1 MLTTNLKAFGKKGF
15 KALGKDEK
23 GFTLIELLAVIVI
36 LGIIAVIAVPLIG
49 NIINNSRT
57 NADLNTASQIYNA
70 ARMYVIGEQNGDF
83 ANAGSVTV
91 QTLMDKGYL
100 DKGLTLPSTK
110 VAIVST
116 GKVTFATSG
125 QLDSVTLN
133 TDARGSASGLYTAAQ
148 VLSVNKD
155 AKTTS

>member
-1 MLTTNLKAFGKKGF
+1 MLNTNLKAFGKKGF

-57 NADLNTASQIYNA
+57 NADLNTASQIYGA

-83 ANAGSVTV
+83 INAGSVTV
-91 QTLMDKGYL
+91 KTLMDKGYL
-100 DKGLTLPSTK
+100 DKNLILPSSKAVIADT
-110 VAIVST
+110 A
-116 GKVTFATSG
+116 KVTFNATTG
-125 QLDSVTLN
+125 QLDSITLN
-133 TDARGSASGLYTAAQ
+133 PDARGSANGVYTATQ
-148 VLSVNKD
+148 VLSVSK
-155 AKTTS
+155 